1 MQMSRAARWRGSAT
15 RGRGAAARLVVI
27 GLIAVGATLTAT
39 ATAQSMA
46 GTYQGQIDAGPVRVQ
61 LVVTGTA
68 LAGTLNGPGIAFQL
82 EGEAIGTEAY
92 GLVHTA
98 HGTAEFEAYLD
109 GDTLGLYLFEVDA
122 AGQPI
127 MSTVI
132 ELILTRTPTTQQ
144 QAPGAAAGLD
154 KWPQDGTS
162 STQAADPP
170 LASGAYAV
178 LSLDDAVAFIEALE
192 FVLDQIGYAY
202 AFNDSERQELVRALA
217 SNFPAAD
224 RMDQLVLAD
233 ARTIWEHVKVNWPVA
248 AEADKRE
255 FALGVLILAFG
266 EETVAAWAGP
276 SGGGGTALGGGSCA
290 TFEDCTGAFVDESTW
305 SDTFNA
311 QGCWAAAGCG
321 GFDPAT
327 NSFDYGD

>member
-178 LSLDDAVAFIEALE
+178 LSLDDAVAFIEIDRFHQFKRQPARLQRQRPQPLE
-192 FVLDQIGYAY
+192 HLREGAQSRGHASRLKIAITVEYGGATRRPVLEAWSNQP
-202 AFNDSERQELVRALA
+202 SRCVELRLEW
-217 SNFPAAD
+217 FD
-224 RMDQLVLAD
+224 R
-233 ARTIWEHVKVNWPVA
+233 P
-248 AEADKRE
+248 
-255 FALGVLILAFG
+255 
-266 EETVAAWAGP
+266 P
-276 SGGGGTALGGGSCA
+276 
-290 TFEDCTGAFVDESTW
+290 
-305 SDTFNA
+305 
-311 QGCWAAAGCG
+311 
-321 GFDPAT
+321 
-327 NSFDYGD
+327 